1 MGLTNAGRDFIAQA
15 IINDSTP
22 TFFTNAAAYIG
33 VGDSDTAFAA
43 SQTNLQAATN
53 KVRVG
58 MESTFPDRTDNAID
72 FKSSFGSSVANWVWN
87 EWGVFNDETTGVM
100 LNRKVEALGTK
111 VEGST
116 WVLTVTL
123 TITIGS

>member
-1 MGLTNAGRDFIAQA
+1 MGSTNAGRDFIAQV
-15 IINDSTP
+15 IINDDTP

-33 VGDSDTAFAA
+33 VGDSDGVFAA

-58 MESTFPDRTDNAID
+58 METNFPARTDNAID

-87 EWGVFNDETTGVM
+87 EWGVFNHETTGVM

>member
-1 MGLTNAGRDFIAQA
+1 MGLTNAGRDFIAQV
-15 IINDSTP
+15 IINDDTP

-33 VGDSDTAFAA
+33 VGDSDGVFAA

-58 MESTFPDRTDNAID
+58 METNFPARTDNAID

-87 EWGVFNDETTGVM
+87 EWGVFNHETTGVM